1 MAKMLE
7 ISITSCNGAELS
19 PPSKTALEIVANAAP
34 TPIIMAF
41 PTPPAVPDRFTL
53 TDNIPALAFGIIR
66 PQPEPIKVHNPKNI
80 YGLGEKINPRIKDSD
95 MPKIILKQPNCIINE
110 VPFCF
115 EYFPDI

>member
-7 ISITSCNGAELS
+7 TSITSCNGAELS

-53 TDNIPALAFGIIR
+53 TDNIPAVAFGMIR
-66 PQPEPIKVHNPKNI
+66 PQPEPTKVHNPKNI
-80 YGLGEKINPRIKDSD
+80 YGFGEKINPRMKDND
-95 MPKIILKQPNCIINE
+95 IPKIILRQPNFIINE

-115 EYFPDI
+115 EYFPEI